1 MSSSDVSQ
9 RTLCP
14 RCGYNRD
21 DRCASTSGLCYY
33 RGETVEELGGREHTE
48 GKYGYFVVNKTDNT
62 NTRAVVLSL
71 HPLEIEI
78 VK

>member
-1 MSSSDVSQ
+1 MFLSERSARAVGIIV
-9 RTLCP
+9 TIVALALA
-14 RCGYNRD
+14 GY
-21 DRCASTSGLCYY
+21 AIIE
-33 RGETVEELGGREHTE
+33 GETVEELGGREHTE